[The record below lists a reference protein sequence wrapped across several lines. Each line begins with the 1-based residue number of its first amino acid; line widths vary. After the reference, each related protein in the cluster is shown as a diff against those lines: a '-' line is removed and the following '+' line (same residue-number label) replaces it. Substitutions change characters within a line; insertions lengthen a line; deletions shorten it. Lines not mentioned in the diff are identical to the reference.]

1 MTALTLPGD
10 SLLNI
15 FSSSKS
21 ITALAMASLVSDGL
35 VRYEDKIS
43 HHWPD
48 FGAAGKSDITLAEL
62 MR

>member
-1 MTALTLPGD
+1 M
-10 SLLNI
+10 LNI

-43 HHWPD
+43 HHWPE
-48 FGAAGKSDITLAEL
+48 FGAAGKVDITLAEL